1 MQKIRAK
8 FTVFFEEPFW
18 IGVYERICEGQ
29 YQVYKVTFGAE
40 PKDYQIY
47 EFLSENW
54 RTFRFSKPQPMEK
67 FPERRINPKRMR
79 RAIAK
84 DLSQTGV
91 GTKAQQALKQ
101 QQEERKAETKKT
113 NRQRKQRMKQE
124 QFQLKQK
131 KRKEKHKG
139 H

>member
-1 MQKIRAK
+1 MQKIRAT

-101 QQEERKAETKKT
+101 QQEERKAETKKQID
-113 NRQRKQRMKQE
+113 RESRE
-124 QFQLKQK
+124 
-131 KRKEKHKG
+131 
-139 H
+139 